1 MTKEERSGRE
11 VITTAML
18 LPLSEYLRRGVLH
31 RTQAHSCSDEV
42 MRLPAR
48 CPGIVTMSPVTGTEH
63 TTGLGRW

>member
-18 LPLSEYLRRGVLH
+18 LPLSVYLRRGVLH
-31 RTQAHSCSDEV
+31 RSPAHSCSDELE
-42 MRLPAR
+42 RLPAR
-48 CPGIVTMSPVTGTEH
+48 CPGTVTLRPVTGTEH